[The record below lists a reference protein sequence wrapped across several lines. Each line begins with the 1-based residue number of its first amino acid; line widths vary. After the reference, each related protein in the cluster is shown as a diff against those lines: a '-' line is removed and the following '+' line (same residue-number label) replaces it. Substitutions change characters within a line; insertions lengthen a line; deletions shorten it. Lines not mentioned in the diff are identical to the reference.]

1 MASSSDDDFITV
13 VCTNPK
19 AVTTTTTAAAEREVL
34 ISVSDIQSWDLPA
47 ILYCQTLKV
56 KAHRNRLIQHSSY
69 FHGLLSGSFSESGL
83 DCIAIEWNLETFVD
97 VLNCIYGCPL
107 DVTFDN
113 FLPLIEGALYFGVEM
128 LLTKCKTW
136 FSEVASSEVPPQM
149 QLDDLIYIWS
159 FGLEHACDFLPELCA
174 SYLARNFMWAIS
186 VNCFV
191 DIPYELLLS
200 CVKNINLTVD
210 SEMHLADALLIWLDA
225 NTARM
230 EGLNVNGGDCT
241 GILKQIR
248 TTVLPLWFAAEK
260 RSSCHFSKFADESIN
275 SIFRLLKIPSSG
287 SIHALGDGH
296 LHDLRIRLT
305 KFSKKVKLSGC
316 PQITSVMLLL
326 SVLPSSH
333 NIGSTFRIIEQSPI
347 KLERLDRD
355 QCSLLLRSLPT
366 LSFDAVQEVDISKCP
381 RLHLET
387 AIECFCTS
395 FPSLRTLK
403 AAFLLNFN
411 IKTLYHLVRKCPMVY
426 EVDLTTD
433 TSPIITSQV
442 CTLSSSTATTPQR
455 SNLSINVG
463 ESPLCMNPF
472 HKSGLSLAKL
482 TLEGRSDLSDSDLQ
496 FISEFLVSLQYLNL
510 RGCISLTDV
519 GIASLLLKCP
529 KLHSV
534 LVCDTSFGINSVL
547 ALCSSPS
554 DYIAGQHIENKHLD
568 PLAFNLQALHMG
580 GCKCVEEESLLKIMS
595 QMQKLKTLCLRD
607 TNLDDSALC
616 RFGGSSLEM
625 LDVSSTRVSQAAL
638 AHLVGRNPGLKC
650 LKLRGCR
657 NLSQQECD
665 TQNGEFSS
673 AYSCRELHNTIGR
686 TLMLEDIALGWGF
699 SYFSLEALKP
709 AISSLRKIT
718 VGLGGSLG
726 EDTLGR
732 LPNICPML
740 ESIVLY
746 FQVLSD
752 SIIMKIMANLK
763 NLLVLALC
771 YCLGDIS
778 IVSFKFC
785 IPNLRKL
792 KLERVTPWMTN
803 NDLVILTK
811 SCVNLIELSL
821 LGCTL
826 LNSESQQIISH
837 GWPGLVSI
845 HLEECGEMTTKGVSF
860 LLDCQ
865 ALEDLLLRHNGPGIK
880 RSFISDA
887 ASKLPL
893 LRKVSLDLCD
903 ASEGEFDIPDYADRY
918 FLSTVKIARCKS
930 QRYGLDVQ
938 FVEARRRPVHK
949 ETLVLVWNSKT
960 IIRTVVKE
968 RL

>member
-1 MASSSDDDFITV
+1 MASSSDDGFITV
-13 VCTNPK
+13 ICTNPK
-19 AVTTTTTAAAEREVL
+19 ATATTATASTEVF
-34 ISVSDIQSWDLPA
+34 ISVTDIQSWDLPA
-47 ILYCQTLKV
+47 ILSCRSLKV
-56 KAHRNRLIQHSSY
+56 KAHRSRLIHHSSY
-69 FHGLLSGSFSESGL
+69 FHGLLTGSFSESGL

-97 VLNCIYGCPL
+97 VLNCIYGCAL

-113 FLPLIEGALYFGVEM
+113 FLPLIEGALYFGVVM
-128 LLTKCKTW
+128 LLTRCKTW
-136 FSEVASSEVPPQM
+136 FSEVASSEMPPQI
-149 QLDDLIYIWS
+149 QLEDLIYIWS
-159 FGLEHACDFLPELCA
+159 FGLEHACDFLPEFCA

-186 VNCFV
+186 MNYFV

-225 NTARM
+225 KTARM
-230 EGLNVNGGDCT
+230 EGLNGNEDDCT
-241 GILKQIR
+241 CILEQIC
-248 TTVLPLWFAAEK
+248 TTLLPLWFAAEK

-275 SIFRLLKIPSSG
+275 SIFRLLKIPSPS
-287 SIHALGDGH
+287 SIIALGDGH

-305 KFSKKVKLSGC
+305 KFSKKVNLSSC
-316 PQITSVMLLL
+316 PQITSLMILL

-333 NIGSTFRIIEQSPI
+333 NIGSTLRSIEQSPI
-347 KLERLDRD
+347 KFDRLRRD
-355 QCSLLLRSLPT
+355 QCSLLLRSLPI
-366 LSFDAVQEVDISKCP
+366 LSFEAVQEVDISKCP
-381 RLHLET
+381 RLQLDT

-411 IKTLYHLVRKCPMVY
+411 IETLSHLVRKCPMVY

-433 TSPIITSQV
+433 TSPIIKSQV
-442 CTLSSSTATTPQR
+442 CTSPDPIPQK
-455 SNLSINVG
+455 SNLSLNAG
-463 ESPLCMNPF
+463 LNDLNPLYMNPF
-472 HKSGLSLAKL
+472 RKSGLLLAKL
-482 TLEGRSDLSDSDLQ
+482 TLEGRSDLCDSDLQ
-496 FISEFLVSLQYLNL
+496 YISDVFVSLQYLNL

-519 GIASLLLKCP
+519 GIASLLLKCR

-534 LVCDTSFGINSVL
+534 LVCDTYFGVNSVL

-554 DYIAGQHIENKHLD
+554 YYIAGQYIENEHLE
-568 PLAFNLQALHMG
+568 PVAFNLQALHMG
-580 GCKCVEEESLLKIMS
+580 GCNRVEEPSLLKIMS

-607 TNLDDSALC
+607 TNLDDAALYK
-616 RFGGSSLEM
+616 FGGSSLEV
-625 LDVSSTRVSQAAL
+625 LDVSNTKVAQAAL

-657 NLSQQECD
+657 NLSQQERD
-665 TQNGEFSS
+665 TQKGEFSS
-673 AYSCRELHNTIGR
+673 VYSCRELLNTIGK
-686 TLMLEDIALGWGF
+686 TLMLEEIALGWGF
-699 SYFSLEALKP
+699 SYSSLEALKP

-726 EDTLGR
+726 EDSLGR

-740 ESIVLY
+740 ESIAIY

-752 SIIMKIMANLK
+752 SIILKIMANLK

-771 YCLGDIS
+771 YCMGDIS
-778 IVSFKFC
+778 ILSFKFC
-785 IPNLRKL
+785 VPNLRKL

-803 NDLVILTK
+803 NDLVVLTK
-811 SCVNLIELSL
+811 SCANLIELSL
-821 LGCTL
+821 LGCVL

-845 HLEECGEMTTKGVSF
+845 HLEECGEMTTKGVSS
-860 LLDCQ
+860 LLDCK
-865 ALEDLLLRHNGPGIK
+865 ALEDLMLRHNGPGIK
-880 RSFISDA
+880 KSFISHA
-887 ASKLPL
+887 VSKLPL
-893 LRKVSLDLCD
+893 LRKVSLDMCD
-903 ASEGEFDIPDYADRY
+903 ASEGEFEIPDYADRY

-949 ETLVLVWNSKT
+949 ETLVVVWNSKT
-960 IIRTVVKE
+960 ISRTVVKE

>member
-1 MASSSDDDFITV
+1 MASSSDDGFITV
-13 VCTNPK
+13 ICTNPK
-19 AVTTTTTAAAEREVL
+19 ATATTATASTEVF
-34 ISVSDIQSWDLPA
+34 ISVTDIQSWDLPA
-47 ILYCQTLKV
+47 ILSCRSLKV
-56 KAHRNRLIQHSSY
+56 KAHRSRLIHHSSY
-69 FHGLLSGSFSESGL
+69 FHGLLTGSFSESGL

-97 VLNCIYGCPL
+97 VLNCIYGCAL

-113 FLPLIEGALYFGVEM
+113 FLPLIEGALYFGVVM
-128 LLTKCKTW
+128 LLTRCKTW
-136 FSEVASSEVPPQM
+136 FSEVASSEMPPQI
-149 QLDDLIYIWS
+149 QLEDLIYIWS
-159 FGLEHACDFLPELCA
+159 FGLEHACDFLPEFCA

-186 VNCFV
+186 MNYFV

-225 NTARM
+225 KTARM
-230 EGLNVNGGDCT
+230 EGLNGNEDDCT
-241 GILKQIR
+241 CILEQIC
-248 TTVLPLWFAAEK
+248 TTLLPLWFAAEK

-275 SIFRLLKIPSSG
+275 SIFRLLKIPSPS
-287 SIHALGDGH
+287 SIIALGDGH

-305 KFSKKVKLSGC
+305 KFSKKVNLSSC
-316 PQITSVMLLL
+316 PQITSLMILL

-333 NIGSTFRIIEQSPI
+333 NIGSTLRSIEQSPI
-347 KLERLDRD
+347 KFDRLRRD
-355 QCSLLLRSLPT
+355 QCSLLLRSLPI
-366 LSFDAVQEVDISKCP
+366 LSFEAVQEVDISKCP
-381 RLHLET
+381 RLQLDT

-411 IKTLYHLVRKCPMVY
+411 IETLSHLVRKCPMVY

-433 TSPIITSQV
+433 TSPIIKSQFM
-442 CTLSSSTATTPQR
+442 A
-455 SNLSINVG
+455 
-463 ESPLCMNPF
+463 
-472 HKSGLSLAKL
+472 
-482 TLEGRSDLSDSDLQ
+482 DSDLQ
-496 FISEFLVSLQYLNL
+496 YISDVFVSLQYLNL

-519 GIASLLLKCP
+519 GIASLLLKCR

-534 LVCDTSFGINSVL
+534 LVCDTYFGVNSVL

-554 DYIAGQHIENKHLD
+554 YYIAGQYIENEHLE
-568 PLAFNLQALHMG
+568 PVAFNLQALHMG
-580 GCKCVEEESLLKIMS
+580 GCNRVEEPSLLKIMS

-607 TNLDDSALC
+607 TNLDDAALYK
-616 RFGGSSLEM
+616 FGGSSLEV
-625 LDVSSTRVSQAAL
+625 LDVSNTKVAQAAL

-657 NLSQQECD
+657 NLSQQERD
-665 TQNGEFSS
+665 TQKGEFSS
-673 AYSCRELHNTIGR
+673 VYSCRELLNTIGK
-686 TLMLEDIALGWGF
+686 TLMLEEIALGWGF
-699 SYFSLEALKP
+699 SYSSLEALKP

-726 EDTLGR
+726 EDSLGR

-740 ESIVLY
+740 ESIAIY

-752 SIIMKIMANLK
+752 SIILKIMANLK

-771 YCLGDIS
+771 YCMGDIS
-778 IVSFKFC
+778 ILSFKFC
-785 IPNLRKL
+785 VPNLRKL

-803 NDLVILTK
+803 NDLVVLTK
-811 SCVNLIELSL
+811 SCANLIELSL
-821 LGCTL
+821 LGCVL

-845 HLEECGEMTTKGVSF
+845 HLEECGEMTTKGVSS
-860 LLDCQ
+860 LLDCK
-865 ALEDLLLRHNGPGIK
+865 ALEDLMLRHNGPGIK
-880 RSFISDA
+880 KSFISHA
-887 ASKLPL
+887 VSKLPL
-893 LRKVSLDLCD
+893 LRKVSLDMCD
-903 ASEGEFDIPDYADRY
+903 ASEGEFEIPDYADRY

-949 ETLVLVWNSKT
+949 ETLVVVWNSKT
-960 IIRTVVKE
+960 ISRTVVKE